1 ITQNLPWPIKD
12 LGVSIVGEECYGSL
26 VENLHLGD
34 VVCLKLALSKGLG
47 IGIVAGGAIMKVPQI
62 LLITSARSARG
73 PSLESYCLETLAYA
87 ITLAYSV
94 RHAFPFTTYGE
105 NLFLT
110 LQNTVITLLIIL
122 HAPRRAL
129 TATAASPDPLAL
141 AAVAIAASALALF
154 MVPINILALLQLA
167 TLPLCLASK
176 LPQIR
181 QNHRARATGQLS
193 AFVVGAQIA
202 GCLARVYTTVQEVG
216 DALVLAGYVLA
227 LLLNSVLAVQLWAY
241 WAAEDDIEASR
252 DAVRIYDRIQCSFA

>member
-1 ITQNLPWPIKD
+1 
-12 LGVSIVGEECYGSL
+12 
-26 VENLHLGD
+26 
-34 VVCLKLALSKGLG
+34 
-47 IGIVAGGAIMKVPQI
+47 MKVPQI

-73 PSLESYCLETLAYA
+73 LSLESYCLETLAYA

-129 TATAASPDPLAL
+129 TTTTTAASPDPLAL

-154 MVPINILALLQLA
+154 MVPLNILALLQLI
-167 TLPLCLASK
+167 TLPLGLASK

-193 AFVVGAQIA
+193 AFAVGAQIA
-202 GCLARVYTTVQEVG
+202 GCLARVYTTAQEVG

-252 DAVRIYDRIQCSFA
+252 DADKARRHAPAPWQTVYPPAHAAPELSPPPPSPPRKFARKVI